1 MIPTMS
7 TRIES
12 CHVRGQQEKLEY
24 ESICGTLDLTSY
36 LPKLFLDIYDRD
48 GAGVIASI
56 EVVERS
62 KGSQVKR
69 PGSGF

>member
-24 ESICGTLDLTSY
+24 ESICGTLDLSSY
-36 LPKLFLDIYDRD
+36 LPKLFHDI
-48 GAGVIASI
+48 
-56 EVVERS
+56 
-62 KGSQVKR
+62 
-69 PGSGF
+69 